1 MASGRRHQT
10 LCEPSMTGQDGTRSP
25 LPNADRSEP
34 IPSGPPFPVRRWL
47 LALGVLALAYVLA
60 GDARQAWLARNLG
73 GSDQRLAT
81 QLGSRPI
88 TSSVLRELV
97 SEEPEW
103 RILACEDTGPD
114 ALARELI
121 VRVDYPECFS
131 VQEAERVIRVV
142 WQPLV
147 SALAVQKS
155 NPNAQVV
162 ISNRDGEFARAS
174 GVADRRVDEVRV
186 KFRIR
191 KSGA

>member
-1 MASGRRHQT
+1 
-10 LCEPSMTGQDGTRSP
+10 L
-25 LPNADRSEP
+25 
-34 IPSGPPFPVRRWL
+34 
-47 LALGVLALAYVLA
+47 VLSVIALAYVLA
-60 GDARQAWLARNLG
+60 VDARQAWLARNRG
-73 GSDQRLAT
+73 PDKRLAD

-114 ALARELI
+114 AFARELI

-174 GVADRRVDEVRV
+174 GVADTQVDEVRV